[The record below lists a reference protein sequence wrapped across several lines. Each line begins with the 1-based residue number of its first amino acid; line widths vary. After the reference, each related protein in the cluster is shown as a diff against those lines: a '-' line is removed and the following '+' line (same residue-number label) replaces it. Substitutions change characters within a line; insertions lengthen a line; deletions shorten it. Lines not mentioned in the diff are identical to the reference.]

1 MAPMDRQSANTA
13 FVGRDVELSVLLRVL
28 EEHGPRVCFVYGIAG
43 IGKSSLLA
51 RFGEEC
57 ERLGIGVVTVDCRS
71 IEPTEQGFLGGLA
84 AAVPST
90 TATIKSATD
99 LTALAD
105 GGPLVVMIDTYE
117 VFRLADPWLRHE
129 LLPALGPEVRVVVAG
144 REPPMLEWAVERGQL
159 GGLEVLPL
167 GRLDDESV
175 ETIVRGAGVE
185 DGAAA
190 SAIVRVSRGHP
201 LALRLA
207 LEARL
212 AGGEMPEADAMPQVV
227 DALAAAFRDG
237 LDDNARRA
245 LDAAAVPRRITR
257 GVLAAMLG
265 DDTADE
271 ALEMLSRLAFVE
283 PTSEG
288 LRLHDAVQ
296 SAVVERLRALDPER
310 FRRYRA
316 AAWHYLQTETTGVA
330 RHDLDRTTSDLLFLV
345 DNPVVREA
353 MFPTTVHAYSVEP
366 ARIEDMSELR
376 SIWHRHDPPAA
387 AHALDLWLERVPG
400 AVRAIH
406 DRTGGIVGCSII
418 AEWCDIPHSL
428 ERDDPV
434 IAAYARHSALHP
446 LPNGQRTLVVRRS
459 LARDTG
465 DGPSGPQAIGWLD
478 CKRHYFEMR
487 PNLGRT
493 YTGMADPTPFA
504 DALAV
509 LGFQFLEPV
518 SFGDDSYYPAALD
531 FGPESVDGW
540 LSRLAAAELGITDRA
555 FLDPEDRSVNLGQ
568 RRVQLSPL
576 EFGVLAA
583 LSERPGR
590 AVTRADLIEQVW
602 GTNYVGGSN
611 VVDVVVRSLRQ
622 KLGPMANRVE
632 TARGVGYR
640 LN

>member
-1 MAPMDRQSANTA
+1 MAPMDCRSAGSA
-13 FVGRDVELSVLLRVL
+13 VVGRDVELSVLLRVL

-43 IGKSSLLA
+43 MGKSSLLA
-51 RFGEEC
+51 KFGEEC
-57 ERLGIGVVTVDCRS
+57 ERLGIGVLTVDCRS

-84 AAVPST
+84 SAVDPTTTITSTADLAALP
-90 TATIKSATD
+90 
-99 LTALAD
+99 D
-105 GGPLVVMIDTYE
+105 GRRTVVLIDTYE
-117 VFRLADPWLRHE
+117 VFRIADPWLRHE

-167 GRLDDESV
+167 GRLDEDSV
-175 ETIVRGAGVE
+175 QTIVRSAGVE
-185 DGAAA
+185 DGPAA

-212 AGGEMPEADAMPQVV
+212 AGGVTPEADAMPQVV
-227 DALAAAFRDG
+227 DALAGAFRDG
-237 LDDNARRA
+237 LDEGARRA

-257 GVLAAMLG
+257 GVLAAML
-265 DDTADE
+265 DDGAADE

-283 PTSEG
+283 ATSEG

-296 SAVVERLRALDPER
+296 SAIVERLRALDPER

-330 RHDLDRTTSDLLFLV
+330 RHELDRTTSDLLFLI

-376 SIWHRHDPPAA
+376 SLWHRHDPPE

-400 AVRAIH
+400 AVGAIR
-406 DRTGGIVGCSII
+406 DRSGALVGCSIV

-434 IAAYARHSALHP
+434 MGAYSQHAALHP
-446 LPNGQRTLVVRRS
+446 LPNGQRTLVVRRA

-465 DGPSGPQAIGWLD
+465 EGPSGVQAAGWLD

-487 PNLGRT
+487 PQLGRT
-493 YTGMADPTPFA
+493 YTGIADPTPFA

-518 SFGDDSYYPAALD
+518 SFADDSYHPAALD

-540 LSRLAAAELGITDRA
+540 LSRLAAAELGIADRG
-555 FLDPEDRSVNLGQ
+555 FLDPEDRTVDLGEQ
-568 RRVQLSPL
+568 RIQLSPL
-576 EFGVLAA
+576 EFGVLAT

-590 AVTRADLIEQVW
+590 AVTRAEPIKRVW
-602 GTNYVGGSN
+602 GTTYVGGSN
-611 VVDVVVRSLRQ
+611 VVDVVVRNLRQ
-622 KLGPMANRVE
+622 KLGPIANRVE

-640 LN
+640 LK

>member
-1 MAPMDRQSANTA
+1 
-13 FVGRDVELSVLLRVL
+13 
-28 EEHGPRVCFVYGIAG
+28 VCFVYGIAG

-57 ERLGIGVVTVDCRS
+57 EQLGIGVVAVDCRS

-84 AAVPST
+84 TAVDPTMTFRST
-90 TATIKSATD
+90 ADFS
-99 LTALAD
+99 ALAS
-105 GGPLVVMIDTYE
+105 GRPTVVLIDTYE

-129 LLPALGPEVRVVVAG
+129 LLPALGPGVRVVVAG

-167 GRLDDESV
+167 GRLDDDSV
-175 ETIVRGAGVE
+175 RAFVRSAGVE
-185 DGAAA
+185 DGPAAA
-190 SAIVRVSRGHP
+190 EIARVSRGHP

-212 AGGEMPEADAMPQVV
+212 AGGEMPEADAMSQVV
-227 DALAAAFRDG
+227 DALASAFRAG
-237 LDDNARRA
+237 LDEDARRA

-265 DDTADE
+265 ESAADD
-271 ALEMLSRLAFVE
+271 ALDTLSGLAFVE
-283 PTSEG
+283 ATSEG

-296 SAVVERLRALDPER
+296 SAIVERLRALDPER
-310 FRRYRA
+310 FRHYRA
-316 AAWHYLQTETTGVA
+316 AAWHYLQTETRGVGSNELA
-330 RHDLDRTTSDLLFLV
+330 RSTADLLFLI

-366 ARIEDMSELR
+366 ARVEDPHELR
-376 SIWHRHDPPAA
+376 SLWHRHDPPDA
-387 AHALDLWLERVPG
+387 AHALDLWLERAPG
-400 AVRAIH
+400 AVRVIR
-406 DRTGGIVGCSII
+406 DRSGAVVGCSIV

-434 IAAYARHSALHP
+434 TAAFARHSARHP
-446 LPNGQRTLVVRRS
+446 LPNRQTTLVHRRA
-459 LARDTG
+459 LARDAG
-465 DGPSGPQAIGWLD
+465 EGPSGPQAAAWLD
-478 CKRHYFEMR
+478 VKRHYFRMR
-487 PNLGRT
+487 PQLGRIYLT
-493 YTGMADPTPFA
+493 LADPTPFA
-504 DALAV
+504 NAMAV

-518 SFGDDSYYPAALD
+518 SFGDDCYHVAALD

-540 LSRLAAAELGITDRA
+540 LCRVAAAELGIADRG
-555 FLDPEDRSVNLGQ
+555 FLDPEDRTVDLGEQ
-568 RRVQLSPL
+568 RVQLSPL

-590 AVTRADLIEQVW
+590 AVSRAELIDRVW
-602 GTNYVGGSN
+602 GTTYVGGSN

-622 KLGPMANRVE
+622 KLGPAANRVE
-632 TARGVGYR
+632 TARGIGYR
-640 LN
+640 LK

>member
-1 MAPMDRQSANTA
+1 MDCRSAGSA
-13 FVGRDVELSVLLRVL
+13 VVGRDAELSVLLRVL

-84 AAVPST
+84 SAVDPTMTITST
-90 TATIKSATD
+90 AD
-99 LTALAD
+99 LAALA
-105 GGPLVVMIDTYE
+105 GGRRTVVLIDTYE
-117 VFRLADPWLRHE
+117 VFRLTDPWLRHE
-129 LLPALGPEVRVVVAG
+129 LLPALGPDVRVVVAG

-167 GRLDDESV
+167 GRLDDDSV
-175 ETIVRGAGVE
+175 QTIVRSAGFE
-185 DGAAA
+185 DGPAATEIA
-190 SAIVRVSRGHP
+190 RVSRGHP

-212 AGGEMPEADAMPQVV
+212 AGGEMPEADSMSQVV
-227 DALAAAFRDG
+227 DALAGAFRAG
-237 LDDNARRA
+237 LDEDARRA

-265 DDTADE
+265 DQAADD
-271 ALEMLSRLAFVE
+271 ALETLSRLAFVE
-283 PTSEG
+283 ATSEG

-296 SAVVERLRALDPER
+296 SAIVERLRALDPER

-316 AAWHYLQTETTGVA
+316 AAWHYLQTETRGVA
-330 RHDLDRTTSDLLFLV
+330 RHELARSTADLLFLI

-366 ARIEDMSELR
+366 ARIEDTNELR
-376 SIWHRHDPPAA
+376 SLWHRYDPPEA
-387 AHALDLWLERVPG
+387 AHALDLWLERAPG
-400 AVRAIH
+400 AVRVIR
-406 DRTGGIVGCSII
+406 DRSGALVGCSIV
-418 AEWCDIPHSL
+418 AEWCDIPQSL

-434 IAAYARHSALHP
+434 TARVGPARRTPSAAERADERSWCGAP
-446 LPNGQRTLVVRRS
+446 SPATRVRDRAAPRPPRGSTASGTTSRCVPSSVGSTPRSPIPPRSRTRS
-459 LARDTG
+459 PCWD
-465 DGPSGPQAIGWLD
+465 SSSS
-478 CKRHYFEMR
+478 
-487 PNLGRT
+487 
-493 YTGMADPTPFA
+493 
-504 DALAV
+504 
-509 LGFQFLEPV
+509 EPV
-518 SFGDDSYYPAALD
+518 SIGDGSFHLAALD

-540 LSRLAAAELGITDRA
+540 LSRLAAAELGIADRG
-555 FLDPEDRSVNLGQ
+555 FLDPGDRTVDLGEQ
-568 RRVQLSPL
+568 RVQLSPL
-576 EFGVLAA
+576 EFGVLAT

-590 AVTRADLIEQVW
+590 AVTRAELIERVW
-602 GTNYVGGSN
+602 GTTYVGGSN

-640 LN
+640 LK